1 MTQHAVMKISL
12 KSGMPKVVLASII
25 MYKGCEFKFQ
35 VMGIVF
41 QHDWLKKHIQR
52 KGENWF
58 LHNLNFITHNNK
70 SSRTLFSFSKGS
82 LYWVYLRWEVR
93 RKTYYPS
100 CLRTITKEIE
110 GRLQQ
115 FQSAQSR
122 LFCYCNEL
130 SPRNNSK
137 HQTPLHPAAFLGWWT
152 ELPLI
157 SW

>member
-1 MTQHAVMKISL
+1 MTQHAVMKMSL
-12 KSGMPKVVLASII
+12 KSGLPKVVLASII

-70 SSRTLFSFSKGS
+70 SSRTLFFLLKRFLVLS
-82 LYWVYLRWEVR
+82 LSLMRSQKE
-93 RKTYYPS
+93 TYAYPC
-100 CLRTITKEIE
+100 CLRTITREIE

-115 FQSAQSR
+115 FQSA
-122 LFCYCNEL
+122 
-130 SPRNNSK
+130 
-137 HQTPLHPAAFLGWWT
+137 
-152 ELPLI
+152 
-157 SW
+157 